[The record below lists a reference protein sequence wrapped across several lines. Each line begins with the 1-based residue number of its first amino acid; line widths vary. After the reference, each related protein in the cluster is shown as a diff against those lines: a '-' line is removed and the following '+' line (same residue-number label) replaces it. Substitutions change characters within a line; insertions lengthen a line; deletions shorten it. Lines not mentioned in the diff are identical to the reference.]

1 MESPEPHFT
10 YPCKVLVTGGCGYI
24 GSHAVWR
31 LLADGAQAVVI
42 DTLENGKQSA
52 ICPDLAQALIGR
64 TLAPGDLSFYQGD
77 IGDAAVLD
85 RLFAEH
91 PDIRAVLNFAAYVE
105 VGESVQHPLKY
116 YQNNLCTAVNL
127 VSALVRHKVQFM
139 IQSSTAAVYG
149 EIDSDEPI
157 SEATPTLPI
166 NAYGNSKLMVE
177 KVMADAAQA
186 HGLKFVIFRY
196 FNVVGNHPSGLVG
209 EDRAH
214 ETHLVPIVI
223 RAAQGKMARFSI
235 FGDDYGTKD
244 GTCVRDYVDMDDL
257 IGAHV
262 KGLKHL
268 LAGGQNHTLNLGSNK
283 GFTVREIVDLVK
295 KTTNTDF
302 PVVVV
307 NRRPGDPKSLIASN
321 KLAGEVLGW
330 APTVPIQTSIEN
342 VWRYVLHK
350 DSLQSKQ

>member
-1 MESPEPHFT
+1 MDPSEAPLA

-31 LLADGAQAVVI
+31 LLADGAKAVVI

-52 ICPDLAQALIGR
+52 IDSALAPALIGR
-64 TLAPGDLSFYQGD
+64 ELASGDLAFYQGD
-77 IGDAAVLD
+77 IGDRAILD
-85 RLFAEH
+85 RIFAEH

-105 VGESVQHPLKY
+105 VGESVKQPLKY
-116 YQNNLCTAVNL
+116 YQNNLSTAVNL
-127 VSALVRHKVQFM
+127 IDALVRHNVRFM

-149 EIDSDEPI
+149 EIDSDEAI
-157 SEATPTLPI
+157 TEATPTLPI
-166 NAYGNSKLMVE
+166 NSYGASKLMVE

-186 HGLKFVIFRY
+186 HGLRFVVFRY
-196 FNVVGNHPSGLVG
+196 FNVVGNHPTGLVG

-223 RAAQGKMARFSI
+223 RAAKGKMPRFSI
-235 FGDDYGTKD
+235 FGDDYATKD
-244 GTCVRDYVDMDDL
+244 GTCVRDYVDMHDL
-257 IGAHV
+257 ISAHV
-262 KGLKHL
+262 KGLQYL
-268 LAGGQNHTLNLGSNK
+268 IAGGQNQTLNLGSNK
-283 GFTVREIVDLVK
+283 GFTVKEIVDLVK
-295 KTTNTDF
+295 QTTGTDF

-307 NRRPGDPKSLIASN
+307 ERRPGDPKSLIASN

-350 DSLQSKQ
+350 DSQQPQH